1 MRLSPHSPAR
11 ASARLRRPSRAPAGP
26 RAAARA
32 RCAASLPGRGP
43 RPRARPTAAEAAARR
58 PGVPSTKRARA
69 PSLPTSRF
77 ILLHGKR
84 RRRSKLQ
91 HNGRLDYTPP
101 AMCRLFGC
109 RSRDRDRVSHEL
121 FHGANALRVQSREH
135 PDGWGVGWYEDGTP
149 RVVRSLTP
157 AHGDADF
164 EKLSQFVSAQTV
176 VAHVRKASVGRVAE
190 ENTHPFQRG
199 PWLFAHNGTLPDWER
214 VQPQLETLIDPSL
227 RGELQGETDS
237 ERCFLLFLSR
247 LQRHCDPERSDAGS
261 AAAALAETVALVR
274 EIAEHGDARA
284 STTFLATDGRLS
296 LACRRARTLFLSSPA
311 PDQSG
316 ACGYVAIA
324 SEDPGEPAPGGKRAW
339 RLLPE
344 EALVAVDERLR
355 LRVTSLL
362 PE

>member
-1 MRLSPHSPAR
+1 
-11 ASARLRRPSRAPAGP
+11 
-26 RAAARA
+26 
-32 RCAASLPGRGP
+32 
-43 RPRARPTAAEAAARR
+43 
-58 PGVPSTKRARA
+58 
-69 PSLPTSRF
+69 
-77 ILLHGKR
+77 
-84 RRRSKLQ
+84 
-91 HNGRLDYTPP
+91 
-101 AMCRLFGC
+101 MCRLFGC
-109 RSRDRDRVSHEL
+109 RSLDRDRVSHEL

-284 STTFLATDGRLS
+284 STTFLATD
-296 LACRRARTLFLSSPA
+296 ACCSPA
-311 PDQSG
+311 VEG
-316 ACGYVAIA
+316 ARSSCPHPLRIRVAPAATWRLPARIPA
-324 SEDPGEPAPGGKRAW
+324 SRLRAASAPGGCCRRRPSSPW
-339 RLLPE
+339 
-344 EALVAVDERLR
+344 
-355 LRVTSLL
+355 TSGCGSG
-362 PE
+362 